1 MELKPCLSNS
11 LFHFFSLLIELYGI
25 ETCHPVVPCRIH
37 FLLIELY
44 GIETYQDSR
53 LHSLEVAF
61 NRTIWN

>member
-1 MELKPCLSNS
+1 MELKHDYDLSHDW
-11 LFHFFSLLIELYGI
+11 FQQLLIELYGI